1 MLIFKNVKLEFIL
14 IFFLQINFIRSDEI
28 IDLKT
33 SNCTGILMNRI
44 IIYISN
50 LANDFK
56 IYYDKDKEFSLTY
69 TNILNNKKIVK
80 VDDLMIF
87 AIFGINNNQKISYE
101 TFSYANNNIYSNY
114 GSRDRIINFNVED
127 NASYNV
133 ICHSKES
140 SGFCTLSIISNNIFK
155 IFYIDLTDENNNN
168 EISIPTSFTSQ
179 SGTKKNIQCD
189 FSIDGD
195 SIMCIF
201 GWQIGDNYDNKYWI
215 RKLSSDTGSDEGNI
229 CTGNCFLGNIAK
241 VSDADNSYLVCYEK
255 TTYKDTDS
263 KTLSIICQ
271 YYTLKSNGVIIDDKY
286 DIGQITINYIYEKPL
301 NLIVYENT
309 IFVQF
314 NFGYMISYAGALIIS
329 SLDFK
334 INVKSLINNNAPIGN
349 FLNDET
355 NYISFYEDEANSK
368 TKIKK
373 GDFVKCIDDK
383 FKMLSLEYVSVK
395 FEENH
400 IGQNIG
406 FSLNKSTKLF
416 KGDEIVSMTGNNFI
430 EITNSNMNFNF
441 RKIEENG
448 KFSNYYFYAGDF
460 SSGIYQS
467 FSLICQID
475 IIICFQSCKSCNHE
489 KSISSKEQ
497 YCKECNSGY
506 YPIDTEINAVEGN
519 NCYTK
524 DDSEVSNYYLDTTVN
539 AFKICD
545 TTCKTCSD
553 ANSCDSCKK
562 DYYFKANRNDE
573 ILYNE
578 KCFNSLP
585 DSHFFYFGGKVKDKN
600 GNEITQSVYEPCY
613 QTCLSCYSKGSQ
625 NANACSECK
634 GDLKLYDFGGYQC
647 TSDTGKCLED
657 KSFWTFNQNNEITC
671 TKSCSNYIIYE
682 GDNKGQCIENCQNF
696 NSPYQN
702 IQTSFLLSY
711 ECGKK
716 YCLSY
721 NTCSKGKFKIV
732 NDNTECVRTVDPCV
746 EIDIFSNDD
755 PFEHDNDPTPSG
767 GDPTSIEDK
776 LIEIN
781 KRVKI
786 IKMFSDTD
794 KSYSVVLDDFQ
805 SNDNSLIVEYNN
817 RLVKELSIYDQESK
831 IFLITTTKYN
841 NFTIT
846 IYPLDI
852 EDFVYEKILKTNKLG
867 FVNFTKI
874 YSNYLNY
881 EITKGHLILVALLE
895 YNRVNSAINDINY
908 FLFSFYEKNNVA
920 NTGFT
925 NDLGTKISLKE
936 DNDLTRSEDKV
947 ELLYPLSNY
956 YNKASLLSSRNKEN
970 LLDNINNMYFH
981 YPDVELSN
989 ISDPFYNDICY
1000 TFKTDVNTDMTLN
1013 DRRDEYYIAASLCE
1027 GGCEIVKISNKESN
1041 EPASLCKCNLKYGV
1055 TFNENFG
1062 IKDNV
1067 PSISY
1072 SNAKSIKCISE
1083 TFNKNSI
1090 SSNAIFWIFLIVILF
1105 LIVMLIRYIFYGNKV
1120 VRRVIGLYDPNID
1133 NSNISISIYDQIGA
1147 NNDNPKK
1154 SNKNNKDKNNNY
1166 KISKDD
1172 KNGKLSKSIAL
1183 VDKANKI
1190 KRYSNNQIEYQQIEY
1205 KSAPVELHAPPKK
1218 KDKFKNNSTKGDY
1231 RQDENDLISN
1241 SEPSLFKGSLINGN
1255 EKNQTNT
1262 EISFENYPYDDPI
1275 YINNLMK
1282 RREMFENNYL
1292 KYPKEL
1298 EQLQKMEYLR
1308 NALYPLNKIEHKR
1321 YFPTS
1326 EDVYDYNFDNNN
1338 FNEYENKNGN
1348 KSPKNK
1354 RKKNKKI
1361 TKLLDG
1367 EDLFNKDGQIISK
1380 NKNGNLSD
1388 NNDEKKFEDN
1398 KEKERDPNNQ
1408 LIFNEEKAIIGDEK
1422 FPVKGGLFGKDSGNL
1437 LIDENK
1443 ELLKNYGK
1451 SKDYKKRNKNNN
1463 KNEDNKERDDND
1475 SDNDDNGD
1483 NGDNNEIISNDDENN
1498 KYKTNYKNL
1507 KKNKKNKDYSK
1518 KNKNNSNKK
1527 ESNKGD
1533 KDNDKDKDKK
1543 LKDEDTRKKKARNRL
1558 MKNIGKNNFYDDEEE
1573 KDGKEYEKFRT
1584 EIDTDEKDRI
1594 RSELRRLA
1602 NGEDNPNVSNAIFNK
1617 FRNKKNNNN
1626 DNNRYNK
1633 IDNDNNSK
1641 NSNSKNNNYK
1651 SQNLKGNNLIKS
1663 NNSNNS
1669 NLLKLKSKGY
1679 MSHKNNKIKNDSY
1692 NEIDSKRGMLN
1703 IPEEDKNFDDMI
1715 FQNQLEGDLIKKTNQ
1730 NLKNSSRNNNNKNNN
1745 SIDNINNNSINN
1757 NSDNNINNSH
1767 NNRNNNNNNKINEI
1781 SDILK
1786 NSSANN
1792 NISSLNNKNDSDLNN
1807 KNKSINNNLN
1817 KSSNNNLNK
1826 SSIVNLT
1833 NKSNKSNKIN
1843 KNNNNK
1849 NNESKEDSKII
1860 NENNLKSSVSSF
1872 LETIDSKKVLVEDN
1886 FILYYWKY
1894 FIKREICF
1902 VSFRDKRDSIPYF
1915 VRWSCF
1921 AFCLI
1926 FNFLISCFFIFES
1939 TIHKR
1944 YVNALEG
1951 KKNSIGY
1958 YFKNEFK
1965 YSICVSLITCVF
1977 KMLIIKLVLYK
1988 LFKVSTKTK
1997 RMMKPEAEKG
2007 LNQEELE
2014 ELQSKRSKYLSLYKL
2029 KLIIFFVLLM
2039 VLSIFFAYICICYG
2053 GVFANSLSAFLYGF
2067 LFSFIMSFIIC
2078 AFICLIIV
2086 LIYRIGKC
2094 LNSKCV
2100 ESIYHVLSII
2110 Y

>member
-1 MLIFKNVKLEFIL
+1 MLIFKNVKLEFII
-14 IFFLQINFIRSDEI
+14 IFFLQLNFISTEETI
-28 IDLKT
+28 ELKT
-33 SNCTGILMNRI
+33 SNCKGILLNGV
-44 IIYISN
+44 IIYISGLKDN
-50 LANDFK
+50 FN
-56 IYYDKDKEFSLTY
+56 IYYNKDNQFSIKY
-69 TNILNNKKIVK
+69 QNYILNNKQIVK
-80 VDDLMIF
+80 VDDSMIF
-87 AIFGINNNQKISYE
+87 VIFGINNNKEIIYE
-101 TFSYANNNIYSNY
+101 AFSYANNNIYSTYN
-114 GSRDRIINFNVED
+114 GVTREIANNVED
-127 NASYNV
+127 SAWYNV
-133 ICHSKES
+133 TCHSKDS
-140 SGFCTLSIISNNIFK
+140 SGFCILSFISGNAFK
-155 IFYIDLTDENNNN
+155 IFYIDLTNASNNK
-168 EISIPTSFTSQ
+168 EIQIPSSFTSK

-189 FSIDGD
+189 FSKDGD

-201 GWQIGDNYDNKYWI
+201 GWQVSENNYENKYWI
-215 RKLSSDTGSDEGNI
+215 RKLSSNDGVSDEGNI
-229 CTGNCFLGNIAK
+229 CLGDCFLGNIAK
-241 VSDADNSYLVCYEK
+241 VSDADNSYLICYEK
-255 TTYKDTDS
+255 KAYKDS
-263 KTLSIICQ
+263 ESQTLSIICQ

-286 DIGQITINYIYEKPL
+286 EIGQITISDIYQKPL
-301 NLIVYENT
+301 KIIVYENT
-309 IFVQF
+309 IMVQF
-314 NFGYMISYAGALIIS
+314 NFRYFLNYAGGLIIS

-334 INVKSLINNNAPIGN
+334 INVKSLINNNAPVEN

-355 NYISFYEDEANSK
+355 SYLSFYEDTDI

-373 GDFVKCIDDK
+373 ESFVNCIDDK
-383 FKMLSLEYVSVK
+383 FKMLSQDSVSVK

-400 IGQNIG
+400 IGKNIG

-416 KGDEIVSMTGNNFI
+416 KGEEIVSMTGNNFI
-430 EITNSNMNFNF
+430 EIINSNMNFNF
-441 RKIEENG
+441 RKIDENG
-448 KFSNYYFYAGDF
+448 KFSNYYFYVGDY
-460 SSGIYQS
+460 SSGYYQQ

-475 IIICFQSCKSCNHE
+475 IIICFQSCKSCNNE

-497 YCKECNSGY
+497 YCLECNSGY
-506 YPIDTEINAVEGN
+506 YPIDTEINTVEGN

-524 DDSEVSNYYLDTTVN
+524 EDSEVSNYYLDTSAQ

-553 ANSCDSCKK
+553 ANSCDSCKE
-562 DYYFKANRNDE
+562 DYYFKANRNDV
-573 ILYNE
+573 IQHNE

-585 DSHFFYFGGKVKDKN
+585 DSHFFYFGAKVKNKN
-600 GNEITQSVYEPCY
+600 GDEITQSVYEPCY
-613 QTCLSCYSKGSQ
+613 DTCKSCYSKGSQ
-625 NANACSECK
+625 KANACSECK
-634 GDLKLYDFGGYQC
+634 NDLNLYDFGGYQC
-647 TSDTGKCLED
+647 TIDTDKCLKI
-657 KSFWTFNQNNEITC
+657 KSFWTFNENNEISC
-671 TKSCSNYIIYE
+671 TNTCSNYIIYE
-682 GDNKGQCIENCQNF
+682 GDNKGQCVENCQNF
-696 NSPYQN
+696 KSPYPN
-702 IQTSFLLSY
+702 MQTSFLLKY
-711 ECGKK
+711 DCGKK

-721 NTCSKGKFKIV
+721 STCSKGKFKII
-732 NDNTECVRTVDPCV
+732 NDNTECVRTTDPCV
-746 EIDIFSNDD
+746 EIDIFSTED
-755 PFEHDNDPTPSG
+755 PFAHDNDPAPED

-786 IKMFSDTD
+786 IKMFSDFD
-794 KSYSVVLDDFQ
+794 KSYSFVLDDFQ
-805 SNDNSLIVEYNN
+805 SNDNPLIVEYNN
-817 RLVKELSIYDQESK
+817 RLVKELSIYDDESK

-852 EDFVYEKILKTNKLG
+852 EDFVYGQVLKTNKLG

-881 EITKGHLILVALLE
+881 EITKGRLILVALLE
-895 YNRVNSAINDINY
+895 YNRVNSSINDLNY
-908 FLFSFYEKNNVA
+908 FLFSFYENNNVI
-920 NTGFT
+920 NSGVTSG
-925 NDLGTKISLKE
+925 LGTKISLE
-936 DNDLTRSEDKV
+936 ENSDLTKSEDKI
-947 ELLYPLSNY
+947 EILYPLSNY
-956 YNKASLLSSRNKEN
+956 YNTTSLLSSRNKEN
-970 LLDNINNMYFH
+970 LTDNINNMYLH

-989 ISDPFYNDICY
+989 ISDPFYNDICN
-1000 TFKTDVNTDMTLN
+1000 TFKTDVDTDMTLN
-1013 DRRDEYYIAASLCE
+1013 DRRDEYYIASSLCE
-1027 GGCEIVKISNKESN
+1027 DGCEIVKISNKESN
-1041 EPASLCKCNLKYGV
+1041 EPASLCKCNLKYEV
-1055 TFNENFG
+1055 YFNENYG
-1062 IKDNV
+1062 VKDNV

-1090 SSNAIFWIFLIVILF
+1090 SSNVIFWIFLIVILF
-1105 LIVMLIRYIFYGNKV
+1105 LIIMLIRYVFYGNKV

-1133 NSNISISIYDQIGA
+1133 ISNIYISNYDQNGD
-1147 NNDNPKK
+1147 NNNNPKK
-1154 SNKNNKDKNNNY
+1154 NNKGNKDKNNN
-1166 KISKDD
+1166 ISKGD
-1172 KNGKLSKSIAL
+1172 KKGKLAKSNVLA
-1183 VDKANKI
+1183 DKTNKI
-1190 KRYSNNQIEYQQIEY
+1190 KRYSNNQIENQQFEY
-1205 KSAPVELHAPPKK
+1205 KSAPVELHSPPKK
-1218 KDKFKNNSTKGDY
+1218 KDKYK
-1231 RQDENDLISN
+1231 QDENDLISN

-1298 EQLQKMEYLR
+1298 EQFQKMEILR
-1308 NALYPLNKIEHKR
+1308 NALYPISKIEHKR

-1326 EDVYDYNFDNNN
+1326 EDIYDHNFNSSN
-1338 FNEYENKNGN
+1338 FNEDENKNGY
-1348 KSPKNK
+1348 KLPKNK
-1354 RKKNKKI
+1354 KKKNKKI

-1408 LIFNEEKAIIGDEK
+1408 FIFNEEKAIIGDEQ

-1451 SKDYKKRNKNNN
+1451 SKDYKKRNKNN
-1463 KNEDNKERDDND
+1463 KNEDNKERDDYD
-1475 SDNDDNGD
+1475 SDNDDND
-1483 NGDNNEIISNDDENN
+1483 DNNEIISNDDNDENN

-1507 KKNKKNKDYSK
+1507 KKNKNNSK
-1518 KNKNNSNKK
+1518 KKGSKK
-1527 ESNKGD
+1527 G
-1533 KDNDKDKDKK
+1533 DKDKDKK
-1543 LKDEDTRKKKARNRL
+1543 LKDEDARKKQARNRL
-1558 MKNIGKNNFYDDEEE
+1558 MKNINKNNFYDDEEE

-1617 FRNKKNNNN
+1617 FRNKKSNNNG
-1626 DNNRYNK
+1626 NNRYNK

-1641 NSNSKNNNYK
+1641 NSKNSKNNNFQ
-1651 SQNLKGNNLIKS
+1651 SQNIKGNNLIKCDNS
-1663 NNSNNS
+1663 NNSS

-1679 MSHKNNKIKNDSY
+1679 MSHKNNKVKNDTSK
-1692 NEIDSKRGMLN
+1692 ELDSNRRMLN
-1703 IPEEDKNFDDMI
+1703 IPEEAENVGDMVV
-1715 FQNQLEGDLIKKTNQ
+1715 QNHFEGDQLKKANQ
-1730 NLKNSSRNNNNKNNN
+1730 NLKNFSRNNHND
-1745 SIDNINNNSINN
+1745 SIDNINNNINN
-1757 NSDNNINNSH
+1757 NSNNNSKNNIHKNSINNS
-1767 NNRNNNNNNKINEI
+1767 NNSKINNKINEI

-1786 NSSANN
+1786 NSSADN
-1792 NISSLNNKNDSDLNN
+1792 NIISLNNKNDSNLNY

-1817 KSSNNNLNK
+1817 KSS
-1826 SSIVNLT
+1826 IVNIT
-1833 NKSNKSNKIN
+1833 NNSNKSNNNKN
-1843 KNNNNK
+1843 KNNNING
-1849 NNESKEDSKII
+1849 NKEDLKDF

-1872 LETIDSKKVLVEDN
+1872 LETIDSQKVLVENN
-1886 FILYYWKY
+1886 FFLYYWRY

-1944 YVNALEG
+1944 YLNALEG
-1951 KKNSIGY
+1951 KKNSIVY

-1977 KMLIIKLVLYK
+1977 KMIIIKLVLYK
-1988 LFKVSTKTK
+1988 LFKVSSKTK

-2014 ELQSKRSKYLSLYKL
+2014 ELKSKRNKYLSLYKF

-2078 AFICLIIV
+2078 AFLCLIIV
-2086 LIYRIGKC
+2086 IIYRIGKC

-2100 ESIYHVLSII
+2100 ECVYHVLSII

>member
-14 IFFLQINFIRSDEI
+14 IFFLQLNFISSEETI
-28 IDLKT
+28 ELMT
-33 SNCTGILMNRI
+33 SNCKGILLDGV
-44 IIYISN
+44 IIYISGLKDN
-50 LANDFK
+50 FN
-56 IYYDKDKEFSLTY
+56 IYYNSNNQFSTKY
-69 TNILNNKKIVK
+69 SNKIINNKQIVK
-80 VDDLMIF
+80 VDDSKIF
-87 AIFGINNNQKISYE
+87 VIFGINNNKQISYE
-101 TFSYANNNIYSNY
+101 AFSYANNNIYSTYNSGTREI
-114 GSRDRIINFNVED
+114 GSNVED
-127 NASYNV
+127 SVWYNV
-133 ICHSKES
+133 TCHSKDS
-140 SGFCTLSIISNNIFK
+140 NGFCILSFISNNAFK
-155 IFYIDLTDENNNN
+155 IFYIDLTNANNNK
-168 EISIPTSFTSQ
+168 EIQIPSSFISK
-179 SGTKKNIQCD
+179 SETKKNIQCD
-189 FSIDGD
+189 FSKDGD

-201 GWQIGDNYDNKYWI
+201 GWQVSENNYENKYWI
-215 RKLSSDTGSDEGNI
+215 RKLSSDGGVSDEGNI
-229 CTGNCFLGNIAK
+229 CVGDCLLGNIAK
-241 VSDADNSYLVCYEK
+241 VSDEDNSYLICYEK
-255 TTYKDTDS
+255 KTYKDSDS
-263 KTLSIICQ
+263 QTLSIICQ

-286 DIGQITINYIYEKPL
+286 EIGQITINDIYQKPL
-301 NLIVYENT
+301 KVIVYENT
-309 IFVQF
+309 IMVQF
-314 NFGYMISYAGALIIS
+314 NFRILLNSVGALIIS

-334 INVKSLINNNAPIGN
+334 INVKSLINNNAPVEN

-355 NYISFYEDEANSK
+355 SYLSFYEDIDK

-373 GDFVKCIDDK
+373 ESFVQCISDK
-383 FKMLSLEYVSVK
+383 FKMLSQEYVSVK

-400 IGQNIG
+400 SGQNIG

-430 EITNSNMNFNF
+430 EIINSNMNFNF

-460 SSGIYQS
+460 SSGYYQK

-497 YCKECNSGY
+497 YCLECNSGY
-506 YPIDTEINAVEGN
+506 YPIDTEINTVEGN

-524 DDSEVSNYYLDTTVN
+524 EDSEVSNYYLDTSAN

-553 ANSCDSCKK
+553 ANSCDSCKE
-562 DYYFKANRNDE
+562 DYYFKANRNDV
-573 ILYNE
+573 IQHNE
-578 KCFNSLP
+578 KCFNLLP
-585 DSHFFYFGGKVKDKN
+585 DSHFFYFGVKVKDKN

-613 QTCLSCYSKGSQ
+613 DTCLSCYSKGSQ
-625 NANACSECK
+625 KANACSKCK
-634 GDLKLYDFGGYQC
+634 NDLKLYDFGGYQC
-647 TSDTGKCLED
+647 TRDTDKCLED
-657 KSFWTFNQNNEITC
+657 KSFWTFNDNNEITC
-671 TKSCSNYIIYE
+671 TKKCSNYIIYE
-682 GDNKGQCIENCQNF
+682 GKSKGQCVENCQNF
-696 NSPYQN
+696 KSPYPN
-702 IQTSFLLSY
+702 LQTSFLLRY
-711 ECGKK
+711 DCGKK

-721 NTCSKGKFKIV
+721 STCSKGKFKII
-732 NDNTECVRTVDPCV
+732 NDNTECVRTTDPCV
-746 EIDIFSNDD
+746 EIDIFSNED
-755 PFEHDNDPTPSG
+755 PFAHDNDPVPPG

-786 IKMFSDTD
+786 IKMFSDFD

-831 IFLITTTKYN
+831 VFLITTTKYN

-852 EDFVYEKILKTNKLG
+852 EDFAYEQVLKPNKLG

-881 EITKGHLILVALLE
+881 EITKGRLILVALLE
-895 YNRVNSAINDINY
+895 YNRANSAINDLNY
-908 FLFSFYEKNNVA
+908 FLFSFYENNNVV
-920 NTGFT
+920 NTGLT
-925 NDLGTKISLKE
+925 SGLGTKISLGE
-936 DNDLTRSEDKV
+936 DNDLTKSEEKV
-947 ELLYPLSNY
+947 EILYPLSNY
-956 YNKASLLSSRNKEN
+956 YNEASLLSSRNKEN
-970 LLDNINNMYFH
+970 LTDNIYNMYLH

-989 ISDPFYNDICY
+989 ISDPFYNDICN
-1000 TFKTDVNTDMTLN
+1000 TFKTDVDTDMTLN

-1027 GGCEIVKISNKESN
+1027 DGCEIVKISNKESN
-1041 EPASLCKCNLKYGV
+1041 EPASLCKCNLKYEV
-1055 TFNENFG
+1055 SFNENYG
-1062 IKDNV
+1062 VKDNV

-1090 SSNAIFWIFLIVILF
+1090 SSNVIFWIFLIVILF
-1105 LIVMLIRYIFYGNKV
+1105 LIIMLIRYVFYGNKV

-1133 NSNISISIYDQIGA
+1133 NSNVSISIYDQNGD
-1147 NNDNPKK
+1147 NNNNPKK
-1154 SNKNNKDKNNNY
+1154 NSKGTKDKNNN
-1166 KISKDD
+1166 ISKGD
-1172 KNGKLSKSIAL
+1172 KKGKLSKSNAL
-1183 VDKANKI
+1183 ADKTNKI
-1190 KRYSNNQIEYQQIEY
+1190 KRYSNNQIEYQQLEY

-1218 KDKFKNNSTKGDY
+1218 KNTFKNNSTKGE
-1231 RQDENDLISN
+1231 DENDLISN

-1298 EQLQKMEYLR
+1298 EQFQKMEYLR
-1308 NALYPLNKIEHKR
+1308 NALYPVSKIEHKR

-1326 EDVYDYNFDNNN
+1326 EDIYDHN
-1338 FNEYENKNGN
+1338 FNSSNFNGDENKNGY

-1354 RKKNKKI
+1354 RKKNKRI

-1408 LIFNEEKAIIGDEK
+1408 FIFNEEKAIKGDEQ

-1451 SKDYKKRNKNNN
+1451 SKDYKKRNKNN
-1463 KNEDNKERDDND
+1463 KNEDNKERDDYD
-1475 SDNDDNGD
+1475 SDNDDNDD
-1483 NGDNNEIISNDDENN
+1483 NDDNNEIISNDDNDENN

-1507 KKNKKNKDYSK
+1507 KKNKNNSK
-1518 KNKNNSNKK
+1518 KKGNK
-1527 ESNKGD
+1527 KGD
-1533 KDNDKDKDKK
+1533 KDKDKDKK
-1543 LKDEDTRKKKARNRL
+1543 LKDEDTRKKQARNRL

-1584 EIDTDEKDRI
+1584 EIDMDEKERI
-1594 RSELRRLA
+1594 KSELRRLA

-1633 IDNDNNSK
+1633 IGNDNNSK
-1641 NSNSKNNNYK
+1641 NSKNNKNNNFN

-1663 NNSNNS
+1663 NNPMNNS

-1679 MSHKNNKIKNDSY
+1679 MSHKNNKVKNDSY
-1692 NEIDSKRGMLN
+1692 KEPDSNRRILDVQ
-1703 IPEEDKNFDDMI
+1703 EEAENFGDMVA
-1715 FQNQLEGDLIKKTNQ
+1715 QNHFEGDLLKKTNQ
-1730 NLKNSSRNNNNKNNN
+1730 NLKNSSRNNNNDNHNN
-1745 SIDNINNNSINN
+1745 SIDNINNNKNIN
-1757 NSDNNINNSH
+1757 NNSH
-1767 NNRNNNNNNKINEI
+1767 NNSNNINNNSHNNSNNINNNSYNSNNNNKINEI

-1786 NSSANN
+1786 NSSADN
-1792 NISSLNNKNDSDLNN
+1792 NIISLNNKNDSNLNN
-1807 KNKSINNNLN
+1807 KNKSINNNM
-1817 KSSNNNLNK
+1817 NK

-1833 NKSNKSNKIN
+1833 NNSKKNNNNKYN

-1849 NNESKEDSKII
+1849 INKSKEDSKII
-1860 NENNLKSSVSSF
+1860 NDNDNDNKLKSSVSSF
-1872 LETIDSKKVLVEDN
+1872 LETIDSQKILVEDN
-1886 FILYYWKY
+1886 FILYYWRY

-1944 YVNALEG
+1944 YLNALEG
-1951 KKNSIGY
+1951 KKNSIVY

-1965 YSICVSLITCVF
+1965 YSICVSLITCVL

-1988 LFKVSTKTK
+1988 LFKVSSKTK
-1997 RMMKPEAEKG
+1997 RMMNPEAEKG

-2014 ELQSKRSKYLSLYKL
+2014 ELQSKRNKYLSLYKL

-2086 LIYRIGKC
+2086 LIYRIAKC
-2094 LNSKCV
+2094 LNSQCV
-2100 ESIYHVLSII
+2100 ECIYHVLSII